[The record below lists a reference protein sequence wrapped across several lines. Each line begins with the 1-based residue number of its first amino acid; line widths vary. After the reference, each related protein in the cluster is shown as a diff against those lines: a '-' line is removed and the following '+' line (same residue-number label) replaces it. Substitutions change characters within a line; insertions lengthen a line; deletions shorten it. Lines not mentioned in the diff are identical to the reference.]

1 MAMYW
6 LLPSSKNFF
15 MLIVIFVLS
24 YVAMAWYDY
33 KYNCDTKMYSGK
45 NLGANTIDAIFKPQR
60 RNEDIDKKNLSENQE
75 KEYLHRVYLF
85 HVIAIAPLLIY
96 IGYYGKN
103 SSKNLFP
110 VLLAVGL
117 IALGYHGF
125 RLFYPRDTSG

>member
-6 LLPSSKNFF
+6 FLPTNKNPF

-33 KYNCDTKMYSGK
+33 KYNCDIKMYSGK

-60 RNEDIDKKNLSENQE
+60 RNEDKDKKNLSENQE
-75 KEYLHRVYLF
+75 KEYLYRVYLF

-103 SSKNLFP
+103 SNKKLFP
-110 VLLAVGL
+110 ILLATRFNSIGL
-117 IALGYHGF
+117 SRI
-125 RLFYPRDTSG
+125 